1 MKYYSYFSI
10 FNTSPSKVL
19 SLNKIYNVKKW
30 RLEQGLFQVDLAKM
44 IDVSE
49 LTIVDW
55 EKGRTKPMKKNL
67 ETLRRLL
74 GVESILSPSN
84 DHPNNVAKYQN
95 I

>member
-1 MKYYSYFSI
+1 
-10 FNTSPSKVL
+10 
-19 SLNKIYNVKKW
+19 
-30 RLEQGLFQVDLAKM
+30 M